1 MFVFLCT
8 TEYRITRL
16 WLFDHQTT
24 WKKKKKKKRK
34 EDRLKKQKI
43 FNLFLFFFI
52 EDVRLML
59 SRMDSICS
67 NREKFLLNEL
77 SSTSKIK
84 SNCLVNR
91 ENLAETDRKR
101 KLDQNSTSGS
111 LFERFLRFIEP
122 EQNIVFFSILDLST
136 LKTRFA
142 SVEQTSTQGLSLC
155 PKLDLNKKK
164 KTISSQ
170 A

>member
-1 MFVFLCT
+1 MK
-8 TEYRITRL
+8 E
-16 WLFDHQTT
+16 
-24 WKKKKKKKRK
+24 KEEEKKKRRSIEK
-34 EDRLKKQKI
+34 TKDFQFVSL
-43 FNLFLFFFI
+43 FFI